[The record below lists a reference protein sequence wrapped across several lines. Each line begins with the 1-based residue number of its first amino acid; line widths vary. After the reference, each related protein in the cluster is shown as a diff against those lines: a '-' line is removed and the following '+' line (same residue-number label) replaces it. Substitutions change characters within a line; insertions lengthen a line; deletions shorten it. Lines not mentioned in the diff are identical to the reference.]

1 MAQSKHKG
9 LYKRE
14 TGEGEEGERRGKE
27 GENWKLLC
35 FKDGAKVQE
44 PRNTGSFQK
53 PEKAREQISPG
64 ASRKNTALPTP

>member
-1 MAQSKHKG
+1 MG
-9 LYKRE
+9 
-14 TGEGEEGERRGKE
+14 RRGKE

-35 FKDGAKVQE
+35 FEDGTKVQE

-64 ASRKNTALPTP
+64 ASRGNTALPTP